1 MKIASIVAD
10 LLYVHECVV
19 IPGLGGFIT
28 QTHPAKVHPVKDQ
41 FKPPYKEIV
50 FNPHLRTNDGML
62 LNYIA
67 QQETLSYADAKQ
79 RLDRFVLKC
88 LNELDKGNKISFRK
102 IGRIYYNE
110 EKQLVFQADETQNY
124 LADSFGLSDFV
135 SPSIKREDFI
145 EKLEKTFQQKRE
157 EKEQQFIGSKDKK
170 ATKKQGRQTNRIQQ
184 PTRKTSKQKN
194 KNRQFW
200 GITLLILAILLVAGY
215 ITKDNIKDYYTS
227 HASWFPLFYASPN
240 EYVAHHLDKIPVEK
254 FIKNTSSIKDI
265 SFVVDENAT
274 PKIKENDPE
283 VIVYEEETK
292 QQIEEAANEFSE
304 LQPIKNTVSFETE
317 RTDEIPLQKDEPI
330 IVVET
335 PVATTET
342 NKQPVVATKKPSS
355 NYYIIAGVFSSE
367 ENAQRLVKT
376 LKDKGFSSEIIDKT
390 KTGKWRVAY
399 EGHTSQQE
407 ADHRLAQIRKEED
420 KNAWLLKF

>member
-110 EKQLVFQADETQNY
+110 EKQFIFQADETQNY
-124 LADSFGLSDFV
+124 LADSFGLSDFI
-135 SPSIKREDFI
+135 SPSIKREGFQ

-157 EKEQQFIGSKDKK
+157 EKEQQFTSSKDKK
-170 ATKKQGRQTNRIQQ
+170 ATQKQRQQTNRIQQ

-200 GITLLILAILLVAGY
+200 GITLLILAILLVAGFT
-215 ITKDNIKDYYTS
+215 TKDTIKDYYAS
-227 HASWFPLFYASPN
+227 HAGWFPLFYASPN

-254 FIKNTSSIKDI
+254 LIKNTPSIKDI
-265 SFVVDENAT
+265 SFVIDDEEKT
-274 PKIKENDPE
+274 SKT
-283 VIVYEEETK
+283 IVAEEETTL
-292 QQIEEAANEFSE
+292 QTEESVDELLE
-304 LQPIKNTVSFETE
+304 LQPVENTVSVETE
-317 RTDEIPLQKDEPI
+317 STDETPLQKDEPV
-330 IVVET
+330 IVVEKT
-335 PVATTET
+335 PVTTTET
-342 NKQPVVATKKPSS
+342 NKQPVVATKKITS

-367 ENAQRLVKT
+367 ENAQRFVKT
-376 LKDKGFSSEIIDKT
+376 LKDKGFASEIIDKT

-407 ADHRLAQIRKEED
+407 ADHRLATIRKEED